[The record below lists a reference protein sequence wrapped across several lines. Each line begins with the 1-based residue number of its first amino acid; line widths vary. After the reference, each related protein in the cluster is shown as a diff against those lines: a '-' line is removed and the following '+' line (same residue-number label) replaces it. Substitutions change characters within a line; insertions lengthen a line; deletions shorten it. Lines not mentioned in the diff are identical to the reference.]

1 MTQRTKLFGL
11 AFAGVLLA
19 AGAAEAAPI
28 CLSTR
33 NMIDT
38 QPNKDGS
45 ALTFTMRD
53 GSVWR
58 NDLHGRCPDLNFATG
73 GFEWTIRNPDQTV
86 CENEQALH
94 VPRSGETCILGKFT
108 KLRPSRA
115 ERHAE
120 R

>member
-1 MTQRTKLFGL
+1 MTKAAKLSGL
-11 AFAGVLLA
+11 IFAGLTMA
-19 AGAAEAAPI
+19 AGAAQAAPI

-33 NMIDT
+33 DMLDT

-58 NDLHGRCPDLNFATG
+58 NDLHGRCPDLNFAIG
-73 GFEWTIRNPDQTV
+73 GFEWTIRNPDETV
-86 CENEQALH
+86 CEDQQALH
-94 VPRSGETCILGKFT
+94 VRRSGETCILGKFT
-108 KLRPSRA
+108 QVRPSRA